1 MQHYSVLELFAGAG
15 GLALGFE
22 KAGFK
27 SCLLNEFNKDACAT
41 LRKNRPDWNVV
52 EGDVST
58 IDFTPYHNLV
68 DVLAGGFPCQ
78 AFSMAG
84 KRLGFDDIRGT
95 MFYEFA
101 RAIKEV
107 NPKFIVAEN
116 VIGLLSHDGGKTL
129 ETITNVIDD
138 LGYELVKPTVLKA
151 VQHGVPQ
158 KRERLVLVGIRK
170 DLIEKTSFT
179 YPKPLD
185 EMFTLHDALKAG
197 KLYDTDVTQSE
208 GPVYSQRKSEIMDM
222 VEPGKNWKS
231 LPEDIQVEY
240 MKNSLYGGGGR
251 TGYAR
256 RLAWDEPS
264 LTLTCSP
271 AQTQTERCHPDE
283 TRPLTV
289 REYARIQ
296 TFPDEWEFEGSRSSA
311 YKQIGN
317 AVPVNLGYAIGCS
330 LQDALKT
337 LTKTVLNLS
346 NAEMVDAI

>member
-15 GLALGFE
+15 GLALGLE
-22 KAGFK
+22 KAGFR

-58 IDFTPYHNLV
+58 IDFTEYHNKV

-84 KRLGFDDIRGT
+84 KRLGFEDIRGT

-101 RAIKEV
+101 RAVKEV
-107 NPKFIVAEN
+107 NPKFLVAEN

-138 LGYELVKPTVLKA
+138 LGYELVTPTVLKA

-158 KRERLVLVGIRK
+158 KRERLVLVGVRK
-170 DLIEKTSFT
+170 DLAEQTSFE
-179 YPKPLD
+179 YPTPHAEVL
-185 EMFTLHDALKAG
+185 TLRDALKAG
-197 KLYDTDVTQSE
+197 KLYDTDVPQSE
-208 GPVYSQRKSEIMDM
+208 GPIYPQRKSEIMDM

-240 MKNSLYGGGGR
+240 MKNSLFAGGGR
-251 TGYAR
+251 TGFAR

-264 LTLTCSP
+264 LTLTCAP

-317 AVPVNLGYAIGCS
+317 AVPVNLGYEIGRS
-330 LQDALKT
+330 LQNALST
-337 LTKTVLNLS
+337 IV
-346 NAEMVDAI
+346 